1 MYRVFVSD
9 DMGMLSGVE
18 SALEA
23 AANTPLEITREPI
36 EEADRLAARLR
47 ETEADALVAGGLT
60 PVTAAVLETGL
71 DLVARAGVGY
81 DNVDLET
88 ARETGTLVTN
98 APDYCTEEVA
108 SHAVS
113 LAIACT
119 RRLGVYDRQTRGGGW
134 DWAETPAPRRLSETT
149 LGCVGFGAIAREAA
163 TMAEGLVD
171 ETLAYDPYVDEE
183 TAAAYGVET
192 VGFETL
198 TRSADLLVVFAPLT
212 PETRGLVDEV
222 ALARLPEDAVVV
234 NVGRGSVVDSDALA
248 AALAEGSVTAAG
260 LDVLPTEP
268 PVDSPLVG
276 RDDVVVTPHA
286 GWYSV
291 EAQTDLIETVA
302 DAVAA
307 VGDGGT
313 PTDRVTVVR
322 PGSAA
327 DVTAE

>member
-1 MYRVFVSD
+1 MSVYRVFVSD
-9 DMGMLSGVE
+9 DMRMLSGVE

-23 AANTPLEITREPI
+23 ATDTPLEVTREPI
-36 EEADRLAARLR
+36 EEAGRLAARLR
-47 ETEADALVAGGLT
+47 EVEADALVAGGLT
-60 PVTAAVLETGL
+60 PVTAEVLETGL
-71 DLVARAGVGY
+71 ELVARGGVGY

-113 LAIACT
+113 LAVACT
-119 RRLGVYDRQTRGGGW
+119 RRLGAYDRQTRDGDW
-134 DWAETPAPRRLSETT
+134 DWAEPAAPRRLSETT

-163 TMAEGLVD
+163 TMAEGLVG
-171 ETLAYDPYVDEE
+171 ETLAYDPYVDRE
-183 TAAAYGVET
+183 TAAAHGAET

-212 PETRGLVDEV
+212 PETRGLVDEA

-234 NVGRGSVVDSDALA
+234 NVGRGPVVDSDALA
-248 AALAEGSVTAAG
+248 AALADGPVTAAG

-276 RDDVVVTPHA
+276 RDDVLVTPHA
-286 GWYSV
+286 GWYSA
-291 EAQTDLIETVA
+291 EAQTDLVETVA
-302 DAVAA
+302 DAVGA
-307 VGDGGT
+307 VADGGT
-313 PTDRVTVVR
+313 PADRVTVV
-322 PGSAA
+322 PSAA
-327 DVTAE
+327 DVTTD